1 MKLLR
6 GGYDK
11 INALYQKDVS
21 KTVEAVERLTGVNID
36 NYVIVKN
43 TALPA
48 IVEAIGA
55 VEFDVPIDMNYD
67 DPTQNLHIHLKKGLQ
82 KIDKNKAEQ
91 LLRFRHNN
99 NGTSYPNSYGDNDYG
114 RMRTQREFIKAV
126 AKQLISVNSV
136 SKLKSISE
144 AVFANLETDFSISK
158 VIGYIPYG
166 LKFNTDNLVMEQL
179 PGSSAMLNNLSFYR
193 ASSSETKK
201 LMGELIGNLG
211 LDEKE
216 LSKHY
221 SGKIQVPAKSSGS
234 TTSSEKDTNTTK
246 PVEQQ
251 PTSTNTVTQPSNPI
265 VENTVK
271 NTNTTNTTT
280 DTNSKNPDVSEKPA
294 PETNTINP
302 DVTNPNDDNKDKK
315 PEQPVDPPETTPD
328 TDQNNPSGGED
339 NNGGQDPESQNPGNP
354 GGQGNQETSPQDTSS
369 LIP

>member
-99 NGTSYPNSYGDNDYG
+99 NGTSYPSSYGDNDYG

-251 PTSTNTVTQPSNPI
+251 QPTSTNTVTQPSNPI

-294 PETNTINP
+294 PETNTTKP
-302 DVTNPNDDNKDKK
+302 EVTNPDDNQK
-315 PEQPVDPPETTPD
+315 PPPVDPEPTPETDP
-328 TDQNNPSGGED
+328 NNPSGSED
-339 NNGGQDPESQNPGNP
+339 QNKDPETPNPGNSENP
-354 GGQGNQETSPQDTSS
+354 GGQENQEIPPQDTSS
-369 LIP
+369 QTP